1 MLQSTILTN
10 EKMNKIVSKVQYSE
24 KVFRLE
30 VEAPLIAKARKAG
43 HFVIV
48 RVGEQGERMPL
59 TIAGADTERGTITLV
74 VQKVGLSS
82 TRLCDLNVGEEVT
95 DIVGPLGKATHIENF
110 GTVLCAGGGVGTA
123 PMLPII
129 QALKAA
135 GNRVISVIAGRSKEL
150 IILEDEVRAAS
161 DEVIIMTD
169 DGSYGKQ
176 GVVTV
181 GMEEVI
187 KREKVDKCF
196 AIGPA
201 IMMKFCCLLTK
212 KYEIPTD
219 VSLNTIMVD
228 GTGMC
233 GACRITVG
241 GKTRFVCVDGPEF
254 DGHQVDFDEMLKRAG
269 SFRRVEQEEMS
280 HLDASIQCKAE
291 ATVIADEL
299 LSREAKDMDMET
311 PLEVLTDRKAE
322 WREELRKSMKGKERS
337 EIERVKMPEL
347 DPVYRATT
355 RTEEVNTG
363 LSREQAI
370 TEAKRC
376 LDCANPTCM
385 QGCPVNIN
393 IPSFIKNI
401 ERGEFLN
408 AARVLKSTSALPAVC
423 GRVCPQEKQCE
434 SQCMHLKMGHQPV
447 AIGYLERFTA
457 DFERESG
464 HISLPEVAPANGKKI
479 AVIGSGPAGLSF
491 AGDMAKYGY
500 DVTVFEALHEIGGVL
515 KYGIPEFRLP
525 NKIVDVEIDNL
536 RKMGV
541 NFVKDCIVGKTISVK
556 ELETEGFEGIFVGS
570 GAGLPNF
577 MNIPG
582 ENFINIMSSNE
593 YLTRVNLMDASNP
606 DTDTPINP
614 AKSVMVVGGG
624 NTAMDSCRTAKR
636 LGAEKVYIV
645 YRRSEAEMPARL
657 EEVKH
662 AKEEGIEFLTLHNPI
677 EYLADETGAVRAVVL
692 QKMELGEPDASGRRS
707 PQPIPGATVTLDID
721 QAIVA
726 VGVSPNPIVPTS
738 IEGLELGRKNTIVV
752 GENMQT
758 NLPTIFAGG
767 DIVRGGATVILAMG
781 DGRRAA
787 QAMHEYLTK

>member
-1 MLQSTILTN
+1 
-10 EKMNKIVSKVQYSE
+10 MNKIVSKKQFSE
-24 KVFRLE
+24 KVFQFE
-30 VEAPLIAKARKAG
+30 VEAPLIAKSRKAG
-43 HFVIV
+43 NFVII
-48 RVGEQGERMPL
+48 RVDRNGERMPL
-59 TIAGADTERGTITLV
+59 TIAGADLEKGTILLV
-74 VQKVGLSS
+74 VQMIGLSS
-82 TRLCDLNVGEEVT
+82 TKLCKLNAGDYIEDV
-95 DIVGPLGKATHIENF
+95 VGPLGQPTHIENY
-110 GTVLCAGGGVGTA
+110 GTVLCAGGGVGVA

-135 GNRVISVIAGRSKEL
+135 GNKVVAVLAGRSKEL
-150 IILEDEVRAAS
+150 IIMEDEVRKSA

-169 DGSYGKQ
+169 DGSYGQQ

-181 GMEEVI
+181 GMEQVI
-187 KREKVDKCF
+187 QRERVDKCF

-212 KYEIPTD
+212 KYNIPTD

-254 DGHQVDFDEMLKRAG
+254 DGHQVDFDEMFKRMG
-269 SFRRVEQEEMS
+269 SFKSEEQQE
-280 HLDASIQCKAE
+280 LARYQQQQG
-291 ATVIADEL
+291 ATP
-299 LSREAKDMDMET
+299 M
-311 PLEVLTDRKAE
+311 EVLIDHKAP
-322 WREELRKSMKGKERS
+322 WREELRKSMKPKERTA
-337 EIERVKMPEL
+337 IARCPMNEL
-347 DPVYRATT
+347 DPAYRATT

-363 LSREQAI
+363 YTKEQAM

-385 QGCPVNIN
+385 QGCPVSIE
-393 IPSFIKNI
+393 IPSFIKNV
-401 ERGEFLN
+401 ERGEFLE
-408 AARVLKSTSALPAVC
+408 AARVLKHTSSLPAVC

-434 SQCMHLKMGHQPV
+434 SQCIHLKMNEPAV
-447 AIGYLERFTA
+447 AIGNLERFVA
-457 DFERESG
+457 DYERESG
-464 HISLPEVAPANGKKI
+464 QMQLPELAPKNGIKVA
-479 AVIGSGPAGLSF
+479 VVGSGPAGLSF
-491 AGDMAKYGY
+491 AGDMVKYGY
-500 DVTVFEALHEIGGVL
+500 EVTVFEALHEIGGVL

-525 NKIVDVEIDNL
+525 NRIVDVEIDNL

-541 NFVKDCIVGKTISVK
+541 DFVKDCIIGKTIQVS
-556 ELETEGFEGIFVGS
+556 ELEQQGFKGIFIAS

-577 MNIPG
+577 MGIPG
-582 ENFINIMSSNE
+582 ENSVNIMSSNE

-606 DTDTPINP
+606 ETDTPINP
-614 AKSVMVVGGG
+614 AHSVMVVGGG

-636 LGAEKVYIV
+636 LGADRVFIA

-677 EYLADETGAVRAVVL
+677 EYIADEKGCVKQVVL

-707 PQPIPGATVTLDID
+707 PVAIPGATVTIDID
-721 QAIVA
+721 MAIVA
-726 VGVSPNPIVPTS
+726 VGVSPNPIVPKS
-738 IEGLELGRKNTIVV
+738 VEGLELGRKNTIAVN
-752 GENMQT
+752 EQMQSSI
-758 NLPTIFAGG
+758 PTIFAGG

-787 QAMHEYLTK
+787 AAMNKKLKC